1 MSILSSSFDII
12 YIEVAKLLGHVN
24 PKLKIKLIEKIKLN
38 KLRKL
43 CTYSFHHSKYYKKI
57 FTEHGITEKDLKT
70 ITFEQLPIIKKKDV
84 IENIQ
89 DIFTDKS
96 LSKDEVFDFIHNN
109 NIENVYNNKYICFTT
124 SGTLGV
130 KLPILFSLKD
140 FKKVVFNTFFYNSKP
155 YKILFGQKTR
165 VAMIGLIEGRSAGI
179 TFIKNIPKSIYETKE
194 ISLLLPIDKIIE
206 ELNSFNP
213 EQLISY
219 PGVFISLLK
228 YKNEGKLTI
237 TPKKIMLSGEILTK
251 ENATKIKEAF
261 SCEVINSYGAS
272 ECLIVG
278 TKENDKPYLLY
289 PNLCHIE
296 IIGEDNK
303 PAPVGKLGR
312 IVITN
317 FLNYSQP
324 FIRYEIGDFAVN
336 SVNEKGEFT
345 FDGVAGRNYK
355 PIIFDNNKG
364 EKIEFFHWTFY
375 TLILYAS
382 GIYKSQMH
390 IGENCFKTILVGATD
405 CIENC
410 KKSFE
415 DLLKSMEAEK
425 SVKFIFE
432 QVDDIQP
439 ELNGKIPF
447 IKFED
452 SLKI

>member
-1 MSILSSSFDII
+1 MSLLSTSFDII
-12 YIEVAKLLGHVN
+12 YIETAKLLGYVDQN
-24 PKLKIKLIEKIKLN
+24 LKIKLIDKFKLK
-38 KLRKL
+38 KLRKV
-43 CTYSFHHSKYYKKI
+43 CSYAFHNSKYYKKI
-57 FTEHGITEKDLKT
+57 FVEHGITEKDLAT
-70 ITFEQLPIIKKKDV
+70 LTFDKLPIIKKKDV

-89 DIFTDKS
+89 DIYTDKN
-96 LSKDEVFDFIHNN
+96 LKKEEVFDFIHNN
-109 NIENVYNNKYICFTT
+109 NTENVYNNKYICFTT

-140 FKKVVFNTFFYNSKP
+140 FKNVIFNTFFYNSKP
-155 YKILFGQKTR
+155 YKILFGIKTR
-165 VAMIGLIEGRSAGI
+165 VAMLGLIEGRSAGI
-179 TFIKNIPKSIYETKE
+179 TFIKNAPKSIYKTKE

-213 EQLISY
+213 DQLISY
-219 PGVFISLLK
+219 PGVFVSLIK
-228 YKNEGKLTI
+228 YKIEGKLTI
-237 TPKKIMLSGEILTK
+237 KPKKIYLSGEILTK
-251 ENATKIKEAF
+251 ENAKKIRDAF
-261 SCEVINSYGAS
+261 QCEVINSYGAS
-272 ECLIVG
+272 ECLVVG
-278 TKENDKPYLLY
+278 TKENDNPYLLY

-296 IIGEDNK
+296 ILGENNK
-303 PAPVGKLGR
+303 PAPIGQLGR

-324 FIRYEIGDFAVN
+324 FIRYEIGDFAIN
-336 SVNEKGEFT
+336 SVNKKGEFT

-355 PIIFDNNKG
+355 PIIFDNNQG

-390 IGENCFKTILVGATD
+390 IGENCFKTIIVGTND

-410 KKSFE
+410 KKGFE
-415 DLLKSMEAEK
+415 DLLKSMGADK

-447 IKFED
+447 IKFEE